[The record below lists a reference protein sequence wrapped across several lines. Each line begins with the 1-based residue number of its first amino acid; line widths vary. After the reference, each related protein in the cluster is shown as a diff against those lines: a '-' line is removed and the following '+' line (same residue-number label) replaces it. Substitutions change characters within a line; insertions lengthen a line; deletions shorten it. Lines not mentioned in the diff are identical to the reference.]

1 MSTKRFEMSKG
12 FEGINSMVRGRLGPI
27 PASAHLPRRHPQSR
41 HPAVNVVREQIYAPR
56 TGMETPVK
64 MEYAHVTPSGNRG
77 ASSYQQSSDPR
88 KQSPSTTVTP
98 QTFLTGSGNRKSPRY
113 DKENLTPKLCNCKKS
128 NCLKLYCV
136 CFAAEQYCNGCN
148 CNDCRNTKDY
158 DDLRGKA
165 MKDCRNKNPN
175 AFKSKF
181 DHGRI
186 IAQGPPGA
194 SPQSIHNMGCK
205 CKKSECLKKYCE
217 VRWFYLIF
225 SRNSSMYL
233 IHFRLS
239 FSAFKMVSCVAVSAS
254 VWIA

>member
-1 MSTKRFEMSKG
+1 MSTKRYETSKG
-12 FEGINSMVRGRLGPI
+12 LEGINSMLRGESSRHPT
-27 PASAHLPRRHPQSR
+27 PASAHLPRRQPHSR
-41 HPAVNVVREQIYAPR
+41 LPAANLVREPIYAPHPR
-56 TGMETPVK
+56 METPIK
-64 MEYAHVTPSGNRG
+64 IHYPHVTPSGNRG
-77 ASSYQQSSDPR
+77 AVSYQQSSDSR
-88 KQSPSTTVTP
+88 KQSPSTAVTP
-98 QTFLTGSGNRKSPRY
+98 TLLPGSGNRKGPRF
-113 DKENLTPKLCNCKKS
+113 DKENLTPKVCNCKKS

-217 VRWFYLIF
+217 VSQFFLFRCHSSRYYLK
-225 SRNSSMYL
+225 
-233 IHFRLS
+233 FRFS
-239 FSAFKMVSCVAVSAS
+239 FSAFKMVSCVEASAS
-254 VWIA
+254 VWIV